1 MIKLKSAEYDVNTGI
16 STAIIKTEL
25 GTFTGT
31 TKLHEEDK
39 DIVSNFAGCEYA
51 EMRAIIKYAKAKI
64 QEQRIKV
71 KTLENA
77 KLTIEQLKGYEK
89 NSPESRQIRKLY
101 FIELNKLNQYKER
114 LEFLKSNLYTQMKD
128 RRQKI
133 KEILDKAATKN

>member
-1 MIKLKSAEYDVNTGI
+1 MIKLKSAEYDMNTGI